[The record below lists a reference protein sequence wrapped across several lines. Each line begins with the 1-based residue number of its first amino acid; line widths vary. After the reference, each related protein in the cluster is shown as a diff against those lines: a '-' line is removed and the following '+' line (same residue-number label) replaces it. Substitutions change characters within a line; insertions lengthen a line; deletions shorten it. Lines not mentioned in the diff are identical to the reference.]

1 MKGDVEKG
9 YWERGREGGVESEG
23 VGKESGD
30 ISLSS
35 FKVILNIEGVHRS
48 AGEGRGGRRGKRRRW
63 VYPVLI

>member
-1 MKGDVEKG
+1 MWRRGIGKGG
-9 YWERGREGGVESEG
+9 CEGGVESEG
-23 VGKESGD
+23 IGKESG
-30 ISLSS
+30 SLSS